1 MVKTAK
7 RRERMGTRK
16 EVKSMSAEE
25 AEGMEERYIR
35 AREVYTAVSMLM
47 AHPPEGQEERLKEVA
62 IIKAA
67 VEADQFSWPEVLLAG
82 LNDKVADWQRE
93 LLEMNSDNEMPVM
106 PNLMPTVT
114 PVDFECGRGKA
125 VSVGEDN
132 APEFS
137 SGQCHYLGPRSRG
150 KAVNQ

>member
-1 MVKTAK
+1 
-7 RRERMGTRK
+7 MGTRK

-93 LLEMNSDNEMPVM
+93 LLEMNSDNEMPALIGSEVQVVR
-106 PNLMPTVT
+106 PAAGNGNTITPAP
-114 PVDFECGRGKA
+114 PVDHTTVPA
-125 VSVGEDN
+125 YV
-132 APEFS
+132 
-137 SGQCHYLGPRSRG
+137 
-150 KAVNQ
+150 